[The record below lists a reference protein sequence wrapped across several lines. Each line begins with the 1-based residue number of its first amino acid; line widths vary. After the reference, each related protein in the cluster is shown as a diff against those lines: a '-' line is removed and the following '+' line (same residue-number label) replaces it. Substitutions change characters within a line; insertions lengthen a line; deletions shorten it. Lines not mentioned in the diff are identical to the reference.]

1 MWRQGGAGSH
11 VVRLNAQTALS
22 EEDPKVAVARSG
34 GPSAPVEAGESAR
47 RVEGMVTRHGAA
59 LLRVANQ
66 FSLCHDDA
74 LDAYQRAL
82 EIYLRRLQ
90 SVEQATEGAWM
101 RVVVKHEAMAIRRAR
116 AQTVDRDDLDLDAS
130 VHPGVRD
137 VDEQVAGGERVDR
150 SVEALRALKPDEAK
164 ALMLKAQGLS
174 YQEIG
179 RRFGWTYTKVNRSI
193 TEGRARFLKEFKGIE
208 EGEACERHR
217 DVVAALADGV
227 ATRAQVAAIRPHL
240 RHCTACRAT
249 VRDLRLSRRQR
260 IALALPALPWAVL
273 TRAAASDVG
282 TSVQYA
288 SVSGGG
294 RVSAAAALVGLCLT
308 GAGAGAVCMVTGGVP
323 SPPLISHAH
332 HPPAKAEAR
341 PRKRAHKPA
350 ATPAAV
356 ATVAAVAPTSTPPPK
371 RVVAHRKPARKAEQ
385 PTSAPTGEFGFED
398 KGGAGATASSG
409 ALATAASAGGSGSGG
424 GGGGSSGGGGG
435 SSGGGGPG
443 GSEFGFEGG
452 G

>member
-1 MWRQGGAGSH
+1 MVAGH
-11 VVRLNAQTALS
+11 
-22 EEDPKVAVARSG
+22 
-34 GPSAPVEAGESAR
+34 GP
-47 RVEGMVTRHGAA
+47 A

-82 EIYLRRLQ
+82 EIYLRRLET
-90 SVEQATEGAWM
+90 VEAATEGAWM
-101 RVVVKHEAMAIRRAR
+101 RVVVRHEAMAIRRAR
-116 AQTVDRDDLDLDAS
+116 AQSVDRDDPDLDAS
-130 VHPGVRD
+130 VHTGVRD
-137 VDEQVAGGERVDR
+137 VDEQVASGERVDR

-208 EGEACERHR
+208 EGEACARHR

-240 RHCTACRAT
+240 RHCTACRAA

-260 IALALPALPWAVL
+260 IALALPALPWGLL
-273 TRAAASDVG
+273 TRAAGSDAG

-294 RVSAAAALVGLCLT
+294 RLSAAAALVGLCLT
-308 GAGAGAVCMVTGGVP
+308 GAGAGAVCMVAGGAP
-323 SPPLISHAH
+323 SPPLISHAQRE
-332 HPPAKAEAR
+332 PAPKHSQRRSPGRADRPAR
-341 PRKRAHKPA
+341 AS
-350 ATPAAV
+350 TPV
-356 ATVAAVAPTSTPPPK
+356 ATASTTATRAAA
-371 RVVAHRKPARKAEQ
+371 RRKPARTVVARRKART
-385 PTSAPTGEFGFED
+385 PAREFGFEGRAGTAGPSSTP
-398 KGGAGATASSG
+398 GGAKAS
-409 ALATAASAGGSGSGG
+409 AASAAGRSGG
-424 GGGGSSGGGGG
+424 GGGGAGGGGG
-435 SSGGGGPG
+435 SPS
-443 GSEFGFEGG
+443 SEFGFEG
-452 G
+452 